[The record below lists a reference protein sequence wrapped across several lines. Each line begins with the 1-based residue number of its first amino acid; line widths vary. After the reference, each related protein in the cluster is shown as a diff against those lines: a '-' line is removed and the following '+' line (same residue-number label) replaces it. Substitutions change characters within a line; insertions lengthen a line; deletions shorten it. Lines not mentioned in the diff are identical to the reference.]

1 MKKINALSDMEW
13 EIIKVIWEK
22 EETTV
27 RDVWETAFAGRD
39 KAYTTIQTYMERMI
53 EKKILTRKKVG
64 PVNVYSS
71 RVKKQNLMKQATDNL
86 VARVFNG
93 SFGQMAAFLVGS
105 YGLSEKDIDEMKR
118 MVGKEEKGQKG
129 SPTEGGK

>member
-13 EIIKVIWEK
+13 EIIKVIWDRGEA
-22 EETTV
+22 TV
-27 RDVWETAFAGRD
+27 RDVWETAFAGGD

-53 EKKILTRKKVG
+53 EKKILKRKKVG

-71 RVKKQNLMKQATDNL
+71 MVKKQNLMKQATDNL
-86 VARVFNG
+86 VDRVFNG

-105 YGLSEKDIDEMKR
+105 YGLSEKDIVELKKL
-118 MVGKEEKGQKG
+118 VEVEENGKKDFPSGR
-129 SPTEGGK
+129 GK